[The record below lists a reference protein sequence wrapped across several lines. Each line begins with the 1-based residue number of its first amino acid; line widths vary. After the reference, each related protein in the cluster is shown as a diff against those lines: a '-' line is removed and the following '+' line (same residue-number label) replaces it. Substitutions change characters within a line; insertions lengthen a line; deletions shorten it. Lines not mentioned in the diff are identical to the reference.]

1 MKGKYIYNSFSDV
14 PTVKDEFK
22 IDEYILGLS
31 NFISG
36 CETPLTLAIQ
46 GDWGTGKTSIM
57 YQVEEKL
64 KEKASSNSKGKIKTI
79 FFNTW
84 QYSQFDM
91 DKNLAVTLI
100 TDLIDELE
108 VTDVNK
114 IENLKKSLAVIT
126 KSMEYLKLDF
136 GLLNIEKINNQ
147 LLKFIS
153 NEEKSNNLKNLKQN
167 LQSMIDESIKENNYE
182 KIVIFI
188 DDLDRLFPQKAIEFL
203 EILKLFL
210 DCKNCVF
217 VLAIDYNVVL
227 RGTKSKY
234 GDDLDNEKGKAF
246 FEKIIQVPFT
256 VPVANYHMENF
267 VNVSL
272 EKINFHFDNDVTK
285 NITQLIRDSIG
296 NNPRSVNRLFNSV
309 SLLMHIINPNNELEN
324 DDKLLIIATVCFQ
337 LRFNEAYDYLLT
349 SYNNSPEDSEET
361 KYFLIDLLENSF
373 EIPDDADYNSL
384 VFRYGIFSFK
394 NQKELE
400 SFRKFFNTL
409 KLLLKYNVDKLEVEE
424 FENLMKK
431 MSSSNTISTGNLDID
446 INKTSTQNHS
456 PNEDVQFVIRKLFNT
471 LVNTNHFDL
480 AKPEYFGKENKEER
494 EMSISLDFIKIANEY
509 NVVRLT
515 QGKGQGLNIYSQ
527 NNKSNSIYISGD
539 TYGNINNDGI
549 QIYVDKKLVGKINRS
564 TYKHFKAKMLRENPQ
579 KYDEFEKTFIND
591 FFKLLENVKNYI

>member
-1 MKGKYIYNSFSDV
+1 MYNTFSDI
-14 PTVKDEFK
+14 PTVKDEFM

-31 NFISG
+31 NFITG

-64 KEKASSNSKGKIKTI
+64 KEKSSSNSKRKIKTI

-114 IENLKKSLAVIT
+114 RENFKKSLAVIT

-136 GLLNIEKINNQ
+136 GILNIEKINDQ
-147 LLKFIS
+147 LLKLIS
-153 NEEKSNNLKNLKQN
+153 NEEKANNLKNLKQN
-167 LQSMIDESIKENNYE
+167 LQSIIDDSIKENNYE

-188 DDLDRLFPQKAIEFL
+188 DDLDRLVPKKAIEFL

-210 DCKNCVF
+210 DCRNCVF

-227 RGTKSKY
+227 RGIKSKY

-272 EKINFHFDNDVTK
+272 EKLNFYFNDDVTK
-285 NITQLIRDSIG
+285 NVTQLIRDSIG

-337 LRFNEAYDYLLT
+337 LRFDEAYDYLLT

-384 VFRYGIFSFK
+384 VSRYGIFSFK

-424 FENLMKK
+424 FENLMKR
-431 MSSSNTISTGNLDID
+431 MISSNTISTGNFDID

-480 AKPEYFGKENKEER
+480 SKPEYFGKEKKEER
-494 EMSISLDFIKIANEY
+494 EMPISLDFIKIANEY
-509 NVVRLT
+509 NIVRLT

-549 QIYVDKKLVGKINRS
+549 QIYVNKKLIGKINRN
-564 TYKHFKAKMLRENPQ
+564 TYKHFKAKMLRQNLQ
-579 KYDEFEKTFIND
+579 KYDEFEKIF
-591 FFKLLENVKNYI
+591 

>member
-1 MKGKYIYNSFSDV
+1 MYNTFSDI
-14 PTVKDEFK
+14 PTVKDEFM

-31 NFISG
+31 NFITG

-64 KEKASSNSKGKIKTI
+64 KEKSSSNSKRKIKTI

-114 IENLKKSLAVIT
+114 RENFKKSLAVIT

-136 GLLNIEKINNQ
+136 GLLNIEKINDQ
-147 LLKFIS
+147 LLKLIS
-153 NEEKSNNLKNLKQN
+153 NEEKANNLKNLKQN
-167 LQSMIDESIKENNYE
+167 LQSIIDDSIKENNYE

-188 DDLDRLFPQKAIEFL
+188 DDLDRLVPKKAIEFL

-210 DCKNCVF
+210 DCRNCVF

-227 RGTKSKY
+227 RGIKSKY

-272 EKINFHFDNDVTK
+272 EKLNFYFNDDVTK
-285 NITQLIRDSIG
+285 NVTQLIRDSIG

-337 LRFNEAYDYLLT
+337 LRFDEAYDYLLT

-384 VFRYGIFSFK
+384 VSRYGIFSFK

-409 KLLLKYNVDKLEVEE
+409 KLLLKYNVDKLGVEE
-424 FENLMKK
+424 FENLMKR
-431 MSSSNTISTGNLDID
+431 MISSNTISTGNFDID

-480 AKPEYFGKENKEER
+480 SKPEYFGKEKKEER
-494 EMSISLDFIKIANEY
+494 EMPISLDFIKIANEY
-509 NVVRLT
+509 NIVRLT

-549 QIYVDKKLVGKINRS
+549 QIYVNKKLIGKINRN
-564 TYKHFKAKMLRENPQ
+564 TYKHFKAKMLRQNLQ
-579 KYDEFEKTFIND
+579 KYDEFEKIFLSD
-591 FFKLLENVKNYI
+591 FSRLLEDAKKYF

>member
-1 MKGKYIYNSFSDV
+1 MYNTFSDI
-14 PTVKDEFK
+14 PTVKDEFM

-31 NFISG
+31 NFITG

-64 KEKASSNSKGKIKTI
+64 KEKSSSNSKRKIKTI

-114 IENLKKSLAVIT
+114 RENFKKSLAVIT

-136 GLLNIEKINNQ
+136 GILNIEKINDQ
-147 LLKFIS
+147 LLKLIS
-153 NEEKSNNLKNLKQN
+153 NEEKANNLKNLKQN
-167 LQSMIDESIKENNYE
+167 LQSIIDDSIKENNYE

-188 DDLDRLFPQKAIEFL
+188 DDLDRLVPKKAIEFL

-210 DCKNCVF
+210 DCRNCVF

-227 RGTKSKY
+227 RGIKSKY

-272 EKINFHFDNDVTK
+272 EKLNFYFNDDVTK
-285 NITQLIRDSIG
+285 NVTQLIRDSIG

-337 LRFNEAYDYLLT
+337 LRFDEAYDYLLT

-373 EIPDDADYNSL
+373 EIPDDADYNFL
-384 VFRYGIFSFK
+384 VSRYGIFSFK

-424 FENLMKK
+424 FENLMKR
-431 MSSSNTISTGNLDID
+431 MISSNTISTGNFDID

-480 AKPEYFGKENKEER
+480 SKPEYFGKEKKEER
-494 EMSISLDFIKIANEY
+494 EMPISLDFIKIANEY
-509 NVVRLT
+509 NIVRLT

-549 QIYVDKKLVGKINRS
+549 QIYVNKKLIGKINRN
-564 TYKHFKAKMLRENPQ
+564 TYKHFKAKMLRQNLQ
-579 KYDEFEKTFIND
+579 KYDEFEKIFLSD
-591 FFKLLENVKNYI
+591 FSRLLEDAKKYF

>member
-1 MKGKYIYNSFSDV
+1 MIWTMKK
-14 PTVKDEFK
+14 
-22 IDEYILGLS
+22 
-31 NFISG
+31 
-36 CETPLTLAIQ
+36 
-46 GDWGTGKTSIM
+46 
-57 YQVEEKL
+57 EKL
-64 KEKASSNSKGKIKTI
+64 
-79 FFNTW
+79 
-84 QYSQFDM
+84 
-91 DKNLAVTLI
+91 
-100 TDLIDELE
+100 
-108 VTDVNK
+108 
-114 IENLKKSLAVIT
+114 
-126 KSMEYLKLDF
+126 
-136 GLLNIEKINNQ
+136 
-147 LLKFIS
+147 
-153 NEEKSNNLKNLKQN
+153 
-167 LQSMIDESIKENNYE
+167 
-182 KIVIFI
+182 
-188 DDLDRLFPQKAIEFL
+188 
-203 EILKLFL
+203 
-210 DCKNCVF
+210 
-217 VLAIDYNVVL
+217 
-227 RGTKSKY
+227 
-234 GDDLDNEKGKAF
+234 F

-272 EKINFHFDNDVTK
+272 KKINFSFDNDVTK
-285 NITQLIRDSIG
+285 NIPQLIRDSIG
-296 NNPRSVNRLFNSV
+296 NNPRSINRLFNSV
-309 SLLMHIINPNNELEN
+309 SFLMHIINPNNELDN
-324 DDKLLIIATVCFQ
+324 DDKLLIISTVCFQ

-409 KLLLKYNVDKLEVEE
+409 KLLLRYNVDKLEVEE

-431 MSSSNTISTGNLDID
+431 MSSSSTISTGNLDID
-446 INKTSTQNHS
+446 KTSTQNHS

-480 AKPEYFGKENKEER
+480 SKPEYFGKENKEER

-515 QGKGQGLNIYSQ
+515 QGKGQGLNIYSR

-549 QIYVDKKLVGKINRS
+549 QIYVDKKLVGKINRN
-564 TYKHFKAKMLRENPQ
+564 TYKHFNAKMLRENPQ

>member
-1 MKGKYIYNSFSDV
+1 MYNTFSDI
-14 PTVKDEFK
+14 PTVKDEFM

-31 NFISG
+31 NFITG

-64 KEKASSNSKGKIKTI
+64 KEKSSSNSKRKIKTI

-114 IENLKKSLAVIT
+114 RENFKKSLAVIT

-136 GLLNIEKINNQ
+136 GILNIEKINDQ
-147 LLKFIS
+147 LLKLIS
-153 NEEKSNNLKNLKQN
+153 NEEKANNLKNLKQN
-167 LQSMIDESIKENNYE
+167 LQSIIDDSIKENNYE

-188 DDLDRLFPQKAIEFL
+188 DDLDRLVPKKAIEFL

-210 DCKNCVF
+210 DCRNCVF

-227 RGTKSKY
+227 RGIKSKY

-272 EKINFHFDNDVTK
+272 EKLNFYFNDDVTK
-285 NITQLIRDSIG
+285 NVTQLIRDSIG

-337 LRFNEAYDYLLT
+337 LRFDETYDYLLT

-384 VFRYGIFSFK
+384 VSRYGIFSFK

-424 FENLMKK
+424 FENLMKR
-431 MSSSNTISTGNLDID
+431 MISSNTISTGNFDID

-480 AKPEYFGKENKEER
+480 SKPEYFGKEKKEER
-494 EMSISLDFIKIANEY
+494 EMPISLDFIKIANEY
-509 NVVRLT
+509 NIVRLT

-549 QIYVDKKLVGKINRS
+549 QIYVNKKLIGKINRN
-564 TYKHFKAKMLRENPQ
+564 TYKHFKAKMLRQNLQ
-579 KYDEFEKTFIND
+579 KYDEFEKIFLSD
-591 FFKLLENVKNYI
+591 FSRLLEDAKKYF

>member
-1 MKGKYIYNSFSDV
+1 MYNSFSDV

-64 KEKASSNSKGKIKTI
+64 KEKSFNNSKGKIKTI

-91 DKNLAVTLI
+91 DKNLAVMLI

-153 NEEKSNNLKNLKQN
+153 DEEKSNNLKNLKQN
-167 LQSMIDESIKENNYE
+167 LQNMIDESVKENNYE
-182 KIVIFI
+182 RIVIFI

-210 DCKNCVF
+210 DCRNCVF

-272 EKINFHFDNDVTK
+272 QKINFYFDNDVTK

-296 NNPRSVNRLFNSV
+296 NNPRSINRLFNSV
-309 SLLMHIINPNNELEN
+309 SLLMHIINPNNELDN
-324 DDKLLIIATVCFQ
+324 DDKLLIISTVCFQ
-337 LRFNEAYDYLLT
+337 LRFYEAYDYLLT

-384 VFRYGIFSFK
+384 VFRYGIFNFK

-409 KLLLKYNVDKLEVEE
+409 KLLLKYNIDKLEVKE

-431 MSSSNTISTGNLDID
+431 MSFSNTISTGNLDID

-480 AKPEYFGKENKEER
+480 SKPEYFGKENKEER
-494 EMSISLDFIKIANEY
+494 EMPISLDFIKIANEY
-509 NVVRLT
+509 NIVRLT

-549 QIYVDKKLVGKINRS
+549 QIYVDKKLVGKINKN

-579 KYDEFEKTFIND
+579 EYDEFEKTFIND

>member
-1 MKGKYIYNSFSDV
+1 MYNTFSDI
-14 PTVKDEFK
+14 PTVKDEFM

-31 NFISG
+31 NFITG

-64 KEKASSNSKGKIKTI
+64 KEKSSSNSKRKIKTI

-114 IENLKKSLAVIT
+114 RENFKKSLAVIT

-136 GLLNIEKINNQ
+136 GILNIEKINDQ
-147 LLKFIS
+147 LLKLIS
-153 NEEKSNNLKNLKQN
+153 NEEKANNLKNLKQN
-167 LQSMIDESIKENNYE
+167 LQSIIDDSIKENNYE

-188 DDLDRLFPQKAIEFL
+188 DDLDRLVPKKAIKFL

-210 DCKNCVF
+210 DCRNCVF

-227 RGTKSKY
+227 RGIKSKY

-272 EKINFHFDNDVTK
+272 EKLNFYFNDDVTK
-285 NITQLIRDSIG
+285 NVTQLIRDSIG

-337 LRFNEAYDYLLT
+337 LRFDEAYDYLLT

-384 VFRYGIFSFK
+384 VSRYGIFSFK

-424 FENLMKK
+424 FENLMKR
-431 MSSSNTISTGNLDID
+431 MISSNTISTGNFDID

-480 AKPEYFGKENKEER
+480 SKPEYFGKEKKEER
-494 EMSISLDFIKIANEY
+494 EMPISLDFIKIANEY
-509 NVVRLT
+509 NIVRLT

-549 QIYVDKKLVGKINRS
+549 QIYVNKKLIGKINRN
-564 TYKHFKAKMLRENPQ
+564 TYKHFKAKMLRQNLQ
-579 KYDEFEKTFIND
+579 KYDEFEKIFLSD
-591 FFKLLENVKNYI
+591 FSRLLEDAKKYF

>member
-1 MKGKYIYNSFSDV
+1 MYNTFSDI
-14 PTVKDEFK
+14 PTVKDEFM

-31 NFISG
+31 NFITG

-64 KEKASSNSKGKIKTI
+64 KEKSSSNSKRKIKTI

-114 IENLKKSLAVIT
+114 RENFKKSLAVIT

-136 GLLNIEKINNQ
+136 GLLNIEKINDQ
-147 LLKFIS
+147 LLKLIS
-153 NEEKSNNLKNLKQN
+153 NEEKANNLKNLKQN
-167 LQSMIDESIKENNYE
+167 LQSIIDDFVKENNYE

-188 DDLDRLFPQKAIEFL
+188 DDLDRLVPKKAIEFL

-210 DCKNCVF
+210 DCRNCVF

-227 RGTKSKY
+227 RGIKSKY

-267 VNVSL
+267 VKVSL
-272 EKINFHFDNDVTK
+272 KKINFYFNDDVTQ
-285 NITQLIRDSIG
+285 NVTQLIRDSIG

-337 LRFNEAYDYLLT
+337 LRFDEAYDYLLT

-384 VFRYGIFSFK
+384 VSRYGIFSFK

-424 FENLMKK
+424 FENLMKR
-431 MSSSNTISTGNLDID
+431 MISSNTISTGNFDID

-480 AKPEYFGKENKEER
+480 SKPEYFGKEKKEER
-494 EMSISLDFIKIANEY
+494 EMPISLDFIKIANEY
-509 NVVRLT
+509 NIVRLT

-549 QIYVDKKLVGKINRS
+549 QIYVNKKLIGKINRN
-564 TYKHFKAKMLRENPQ
+564 TYKHFKAKMLRQNLQ
-579 KYDEFEKTFIND
+579 KYDEFEKIFLSD
-591 FFKLLENVKNYI
+591 FSRLLEDAKKYF

>member
-1 MKGKYIYNSFSDV
+1 MYNSFSDV

-108 VTDVNK
+108 VTDVDK
-114 IENLKKSLAVIT
+114 RENFKKSLAVIT

-147 LLKFIS
+147 LLKLIS
-153 NEEKSNNLKNLKQN
+153 NEEKANNLKNLKQN
-167 LQSMIDESIKENNYE
+167 LQSIIDDFVKENNYE

-188 DDLDRLFPQKAIEFL
+188 DDLDRLVPKKAIEFL

-210 DCKNCVF
+210 DCRNCVF

-480 AKPEYFGKENKEER
+480 SKPEYFGKENKEER

>member
-1 MKGKYIYNSFSDV
+1 MYNTFSDI
-14 PTVKDEFK
+14 PTVKDEFM

-31 NFISG
+31 NFITG

-64 KEKASSNSKGKIKTI
+64 KEKSSSNSKRKIKTI

-114 IENLKKSLAVIT
+114 RENFKKSLAVIT

-136 GLLNIEKINNQ
+136 GILNIEKINDQ
-147 LLKFIS
+147 LLKLIS
-153 NEEKSNNLKNLKQN
+153 NEEKANNLKNLKQN
-167 LQSMIDESIKENNYE
+167 LQSIIDDSIKENNYE

-188 DDLDRLFPQKAIEFL
+188 DDLDRLVPKKAIEFL

-210 DCKNCVF
+210 DCRNCVF

-227 RGTKSKY
+227 RGIKSKY

-272 EKINFHFDNDVTK
+272 EKLNFYFNDDVTK
-285 NITQLIRDSIG
+285 NVTQLIRDSIG

-337 LRFNEAYDYLLT
+337 LRFDEAYDYLLT

-384 VFRYGIFSFK
+384 VSRYGIFSFK

-424 FENLMKK
+424 FENLMKR
-431 MSSSNTISTGNLDID
+431 MISSNTISTGNFDID

-480 AKPEYFGKENKEER
+480 SKPEYFGKEKKEER
-494 EMSISLDFIKIANEY
+494 EIPISLDFIKIANEY
-509 NVVRLT
+509 NIVRLT

-549 QIYVDKKLVGKINRS
+549 QIYVNKKLIGKINRN
-564 TYKHFKAKMLRENPQ
+564 TYKHFKAKMLRQNLQ
-579 KYDEFEKTFIND
+579 KYDEFEKIFLSD
-591 FFKLLENVKNYI
+591 FSRLLEDAKKYF

>member
-1 MKGKYIYNSFSDV
+1 MYNSFSDV

-114 IENLKKSLAVIT
+114 RENFKKSLAVIT
-126 KSMEYLKLDF
+126 KSIEYFKLDF

-147 LLKFIS
+147 LLKLIS
-153 NEEKSNNLKNLKQN
+153 NEEKANNLKNLKQN
-167 LQSMIDESIKENNYE
+167 LQDIIDDFVKENNYE

-188 DDLDRLFPQKAIEFL
+188 DDLDRLVPKKAIEFL

-210 DCKNCVF
+210 DCRNCVF

-480 AKPEYFGKENKEER
+480 SKPEYFGKENKEER

>member
-1 MKGKYIYNSFSDV
+1 MYNTFSDI
-14 PTVKDEFK
+14 PTVKDEFM

-31 NFISG
+31 NFITG

-64 KEKASSNSKGKIKTI
+64 KEKSSSNSKRKIKTI

-114 IENLKKSLAVIT
+114 RENFKKSLAVIT

-136 GLLNIEKINNQ
+136 GLLNIEKINDQ
-147 LLKFIS
+147 LLKLIS
-153 NEEKSNNLKNLKQN
+153 NEEKANNLKNLKQN
-167 LQSMIDESIKENNYE
+167 LQSIIDDSIKENNYE

-188 DDLDRLFPQKAIEFL
+188 DDLDRLVPKKAIEFL

-210 DCKNCVF
+210 DCRNCVF

-227 RGTKSKY
+227 RGIKSKY

-272 EKINFHFDNDVTK
+272 EKLNFYFNDDVTK
-285 NITQLIRDSIG
+285 NVTQLIRDSIG

-337 LRFNEAYDYLLT
+337 LRFDEAYDYLLT

-384 VFRYGIFSFK
+384 VSRYGIFSFK

-424 FENLMKK
+424 FENLMKR
-431 MSSSNTISTGNLDID
+431 MISSNTISTGNFDID

-480 AKPEYFGKENKEER
+480 SKPEYFGKERKEER
-494 EMSISLDFIKIANEY
+494 EMPISLDFIKIANEY
-509 NVVRLT
+509 NIVRLT

-549 QIYVDKKLVGKINRS
+549 QIYVNKKLVGKINRN
-564 TYKHFKAKMLRENPQ
+564 TYKHFKAKMLRQNLQ
-579 KYDEFEKTFIND
+579 KYDEFEKTFLSD
-591 FFKLLENVKNYI
+591 FSRLLEDAKKYF

>member
-1 MKGKYIYNSFSDV
+1 MYNSFSDV

-31 NFISG
+31 NFITG

-210 DCKNCVF
+210 DCRNCVF

-480 AKPEYFGKENKEER
+480 SKPEYFGKENKEER

>member
-1 MKGKYIYNSFSDV
+1 MYNSFSDV

-64 KEKASSNSKGKIKTI
+64 KEKSFNNSKGKIKTI

-91 DKNLAVTLI
+91 DKNLAVMLI

-153 NEEKSNNLKNLKQN
+153 DEEKSNNLKNLKQN
-167 LQSMIDESIKENNYE
+167 LQNMIDESVKVIYE

-210 DCKNCVF
+210 DCRNCVF

-272 EKINFHFDNDVTK
+272 QKINFYFDNDVTK

-296 NNPRSVNRLFNSV
+296 NNPRSINRLFNSV
-309 SLLMHIINPNNELEN
+309 SLLMHIINPNNELDN
-324 DDKLLIIATVCFQ
+324 DDKLLIISTVCFQ
-337 LRFNEAYDYLLT
+337 LRFYEAYDYLLT

-384 VFRYGIFSFK
+384 VFRYGIFNFK

-409 KLLLKYNVDKLEVEE
+409 KLLLKYNIDKLEVKE

-431 MSSSNTISTGNLDID
+431 MSFSNTISTGNLDID

-480 AKPEYFGKENKEER
+480 SKPEYFGKENKEER
-494 EMSISLDFIKIANEY
+494 EMPISLDFIKIANEY
-509 NVVRLT
+509 NIVRLT

-539 TYGNINNDGI
+539 TYGNINNNGI
-549 QIYVDKKLVGKINRS
+549 QIYVDKKLVGKINKN

-579 KYDEFEKTFIND
+579 EYDEFEKTFIND

>member
-1 MKGKYIYNSFSDV
+1 MYNSFSDV

-22 IDEYILGLS
+22 IDEYIIGLS

-64 KEKASSNSKGKIKTI
+64 KENSFNNSKGKIKTI

-167 LQSMIDESIKENNYE
+167 LQNMIDESVKENNYE

-210 DCKNCVF
+210 DCRNCVF

-256 VPVANYHMENF
+256 VPVANYHMGNF

-272 EKINFHFDNDVTK
+272 KKINFSFDNDVTK

-296 NNPRSVNRLFNSV
+296 NNPRSINRLFNSV
-309 SLLMHIINPNNELEN
+309 SLLMHIINPNNELDN
-324 DDKLLIIATVCFQ
+324 DDKLLIISTVCFQ

-409 KLLLKYNVDKLEVEE
+409 KLLLRYNVDKLEVEE

-431 MSSSNTISTGNLDID
+431 MSSSSTISTGNLDID
-446 INKTSTQNHS
+446 KTSTQNHS

-480 AKPEYFGKENKEER
+480 SKPEYFGKENKEER

-515 QGKGQGLNIYSQ
+515 QGKGQGLNIYSR

-549 QIYVDKKLVGKINRS
+549 QIYVDKKLVGKINRN
-564 TYKHFKAKMLRENPQ
+564 TYKHFNAKILRENPQ

>member
-1 MKGKYIYNSFSDV
+1 MYNSFSDV

-188 DDLDRLFPQKAIEFL
+188 DDSDRLFPQKAIEFL

-210 DCKNCVF
+210 DCRNCVF

-480 AKPEYFGKENKEER
+480 SKPEYFGKENKEER

>member
-1 MKGKYIYNSFSDV
+1 MYNTFSDI
-14 PTVKDEFK
+14 PTVKDEFM

-31 NFISG
+31 NFITG

-64 KEKASSNSKGKIKTI
+64 KEKSSSNSKRKIKTI

-114 IENLKKSLAVIT
+114 RENFKKSLAVIT

-136 GLLNIEKINNQ
+136 GILNIEKINDQ
-147 LLKFIS
+147 LLKLIS
-153 NEEKSNNLKNLKQN
+153 NEEKANNLKNLKQN
-167 LQSMIDESIKENNYE
+167 LQSIIDDSVKENNYE

-188 DDLDRLFPQKAIEFL
+188 DDLDRLVPKKAIEFL

-210 DCKNCVF
+210 DCRNCVF

-227 RGTKSKY
+227 RGIKSKY

-272 EKINFHFDNDVTK
+272 EKLNFYFNDDVTK
-285 NITQLIRDSIG
+285 NVTQLIRDSIG

-337 LRFNEAYDYLLT
+337 LRFDEAYDYLLT

-384 VFRYGIFSFK
+384 VSRYGIFSFK

-424 FENLMKK
+424 FENLMKR
-431 MSSSNTISTGNLDID
+431 MISSNTISTGNFDID

-480 AKPEYFGKENKEER
+480 SKPEYFGKEKKEER
-494 EMSISLDFIKIANEY
+494 EMPISLDFIKIANEY
-509 NVVRLT
+509 NIVRLT

-549 QIYVDKKLVGKINRS
+549 QIYVNKKLIGKINRN
-564 TYKHFKAKMLRENPQ
+564 TYKHFKAKMLRQNLQ
-579 KYDEFEKTFIND
+579 KYDEFEKIFLSD
-591 FFKLLENVKNYI
+591 FSRLLEDAKKYF

>member
-1 MKGKYIYNSFSDV
+1 MYNTFSDI
-14 PTVKDEFK
+14 PTVKDEFM

-31 NFISG
+31 NFITG

-64 KEKASSNSKGKIKTI
+64 KEKSSSNSKRKIKTI

-114 IENLKKSLAVIT
+114 RENFKKSLAVIT

-136 GLLNIEKINNQ
+136 GLLNIEKINDQ
-147 LLKFIS
+147 LLKLIS
-153 NEEKSNNLKNLKQN
+153 NEEKANNLKNLKQN
-167 LQSMIDESIKENNYE
+167 LQSIIDDSIKENNYE

-188 DDLDRLFPQKAIEFL
+188 DDLDRLVPKKAIEFL

-210 DCKNCVF
+210 DCRNCVF

-227 RGTKSKY
+227 RGIKSKY

-272 EKINFHFDNDVTK
+272 EKLNFYFNDDVTK
-285 NITQLIRDSIG
+285 NVTQLIRDSIG

-337 LRFNEAYDYLLT
+337 LRFDEAYDYLLT

-384 VFRYGIFSFK
+384 VSRYGIFSFK

-424 FENLMKK
+424 FENLMKR
-431 MSSSNTISTGNLDID
+431 MISSNTISTGNFDID

-480 AKPEYFGKENKEER
+480 SKPEYFGKEKKEER
-494 EMSISLDFIKIANEY
+494 EMPISLDFIKIANEY
-509 NVVRLT
+509 NIVRLT

-549 QIYVDKKLVGKINRS
+549 QIYVNKKLIGKINRN
-564 TYKHFKAKMLRENPQ
+564 TYKHFKAKMLRQNLQ
-579 KYDEFEKTFIND
+579 KYDEFEKIFLSD
-591 FFKLLENVKNYI
+591 FLRLLEDAKKYF

>member
-1 MKGKYIYNSFSDV
+1 MYNTFSDI
-14 PTVKDEFK
+14 PTVKDEFM

-31 NFISG
+31 NFITG

-64 KEKASSNSKGKIKTI
+64 KEKSSSNSKRKIKTI

-114 IENLKKSLAVIT
+114 RENFKKSLAVIT

-136 GLLNIEKINNQ
+136 GLLNIEKINDQ
-147 LLKFIS
+147 LLKLIS
-153 NEEKSNNLKNLKQN
+153 NEEKANNLKNLKQN
-167 LQSMIDESIKENNYE
+167 LQSIIDDSIKENNYE

-188 DDLDRLFPQKAIEFL
+188 DDLDRLVPKKAIEFL

-210 DCKNCVF
+210 DCRNCVF

-267 VNVSL
+267 VNISL
-272 EKINFHFDNDVTK
+272 EKLNFYFNDDVTK
-285 NITQLIRDSIG
+285 NVTQLIRDSIG

-337 LRFNEAYDYLLT
+337 LRFDEAYDYLLT

-384 VFRYGIFSFK
+384 VSRYGIFSFK

-424 FENLMKK
+424 FENLMKR
-431 MSSSNTISTGNLDID
+431 MISSNTISTGNFDID
-446 INKTSTQNHS
+446 INKISTQNHS

-480 AKPEYFGKENKEER
+480 SKPEYFGKEKKEER
-494 EMSISLDFIKIANEY
+494 EMPISLDFIKIANEY
-509 NVVRLT
+509 NIVRLT

-549 QIYVDKKLVGKINRS
+549 QIYVNKKLVGKINRN
-564 TYKHFKAKMLRENPQ
+564 TYKHFKAKTLRQNLQ
-579 KYDEFEKTFIND
+579 KYDEFEKTFLSD
-591 FFKLLENVKNYI
+591 FSSLLEDAKKYF

>member
-1 MKGKYIYNSFSDV
+1 MYNTFSDI
-14 PTVKDEFK
+14 PTVKDEFM

-31 NFISG
+31 NFITG

-64 KEKASSNSKGKIKTI
+64 KEKSSSNSKRKIKTI

-114 IENLKKSLAVIT
+114 RENFKKSLAVIT

-136 GLLNIEKINNQ
+136 GILNIEKINNQ
-147 LLKFIS
+147 LLKLIS
-153 NEEKSNNLKNLKQN
+153 NEEKANNLKNLKQN
-167 LQSMIDESIKENNYE
+167 LQSIIDDSIKENNYE
-182 KIVIFI
+182 KILIFI
-188 DDLDRLFPQKAIEFL
+188 DDLDRLVPKKAIEFL

-210 DCKNCVF
+210 DCRNCVF

-227 RGTKSKY
+227 RGIKSKY

-272 EKINFHFDNDVTK
+272 EKLNFYFNDDVTK
-285 NITQLIRDSIG
+285 NVTQLIRDSIG

-337 LRFNEAYDYLLT
+337 LRFDEAYDYLLT

-384 VFRYGIFSFK
+384 VSRYGIFSFK

-424 FENLMKK
+424 FENLMKR
-431 MSSSNTISTGNLDID
+431 MISSNTISTGNFDID

-480 AKPEYFGKENKEER
+480 SKPEYFGKEKKEER
-494 EMSISLDFIKIANEY
+494 EMPISLDFIKIANEY
-509 NVVRLT
+509 NIVRLT

-549 QIYVDKKLVGKINRS
+549 QIYVNKKLIGKINRN
-564 TYKHFKAKMLRENPQ
+564 TYKHFKAKMLRQNLQ
-579 KYDEFEKTFIND
+579 KYDEFEKIFLSD
-591 FFKLLENVKNYI
+591 FSRLLEDAKKYF

>member
-1 MKGKYIYNSFSDV
+1 MYNSFSDV

-64 KEKASSNSKGKIKTI
+64 KEKSFNNSKGKIKTI

-91 DKNLAVTLI
+91 DKNLAVMLI

-108 VTDVNK
+108 VTDVKK

-167 LQSMIDESIKENNYE
+167 LQNMIDESVKENNYE

-210 DCKNCVF
+210 DCRNCVF

-272 EKINFHFDNDVTK
+272 QKINFYFDNDVTK

-296 NNPRSVNRLFNSV
+296 NNPRSINRLFNSV
-309 SLLMHIINPNNELEN
+309 SLLMHIINPNNELDN
-324 DDKLLIIATVCFQ
+324 DDKLLIISTVCFQ
-337 LRFNEAYDYLLT
+337 LRFYEAYDYLLT

-400 SFRKFFNTL
+400 AFRKFFNTL
-409 KLLLKYNVDKLEVEE
+409 KLLLKYNIDKLEVKE

-431 MSSSNTISTGNLDID
+431 MSFSNTISTGNLDID

-480 AKPEYFGKENKEER
+480 SKPEYFGKENKEER
-494 EMSISLDFIKIANEY
+494 EMPISLDFIKIANEY
-509 NVVRLT
+509 NIVRLT

-549 QIYVDKKLVGKINRS
+549 QIYVDKKLVGKINKN

-579 KYDEFEKTFIND
+579 EYDEFEKTFIND
-591 FFKLLENVKNYI
+591 LLKLLENVKNYI

>member
-1 MKGKYIYNSFSDV
+1 MYNTFSDI
-14 PTVKDEFK
+14 PTVKDEFM

-31 NFISG
+31 NFITG

-64 KEKASSNSKGKIKTI
+64 KEKSSSNSKRKIKTI

-114 IENLKKSLAVIT
+114 RENFKKSLAVIT

-136 GLLNIEKINNQ
+136 GLLNIEKINDQ
-147 LLKFIS
+147 LLKLIS
-153 NEEKSNNLKNLKQN
+153 NEEKANNLKNLKQN
-167 LQSMIDESIKENNYE
+167 LQSIIDDSIKENNYE

-188 DDLDRLFPQKAIEFL
+188 DDLDRLVPKKAIEFL

-210 DCKNCVF
+210 DCRNCVF

-227 RGTKSKY
+227 RGIKSKY

-272 EKINFHFDNDVTK
+272 EKLNFYFNDDVTK
-285 NITQLIRDSIG
+285 NVTQLIRDSIG

-337 LRFNEAYDYLLT
+337 LRFDEAYDYLLT

-384 VFRYGIFSFK
+384 VSRYGIFSFK

-424 FENLMKK
+424 FENLMKR
-431 MSSSNTISTGNLDID
+431 MISSNTISTGNFDID

-480 AKPEYFGKENKEER
+480 SKPEYFGKEKKEER
-494 EMSISLDFIKIANEY
+494 EMPISLDFIKIANEY
-509 NVVRLT
+509 NIVRLT

-549 QIYVDKKLVGKINRS
+549 QIYVNKKLIGKINRN
-564 TYKHFKAKMLRENPQ
+564 TYKHFKAKMLRQNLQ
-579 KYDEFEKTFIND
+579 KYDEFEKIFLSD
-591 FFKLLENVKNYI
+591 FSRLLEDAKKYF

>member
-1 MKGKYIYNSFSDV
+1 MYNSFSDI
-14 PTVKDEFK
+14 PTVKDEFM
-22 IDEYILGLS
+22 IDKYILGLS
-31 NFISG
+31 NFITG

-64 KEKASSNSKGKIKTI
+64 KEKSSSNSKRKIKTI

-91 DKNLAVTLI
+91 DKDLAVTLI

-108 VTDVNK
+108 VTDVDK
-114 IENLKKSLAVIT
+114 RENFKKSLAVIT

-147 LLKFIS
+147 LLKLIS
-153 NEEKSNNLKNLKQN
+153 NEEKANNLKNLKQN
-167 LQSMIDESIKENNYE
+167 LQSIIDDFVKENNYE

-188 DDLDRLFPQKAIEFL
+188 DDLDRLVPKKAIEFL

-210 DCKNCVF
+210 DCRNCVF

-267 VNVSL
+267 VKVSL
-272 EKINFHFDNDVTK
+272 KKINFYFNDDVTQ
-285 NITQLIRDSIG
+285 NVTQLIRDSIG

-309 SLLMHIINPNNELEN
+309 SLLMHIINSNNELEN

-337 LRFNEAYDYLLT
+337 LRFDEAYDYLLT

-373 EIPDDADYNSL
+373 EISDDADYNSL
-384 VFRYGIFSFK
+384 VSRYGIFSFK

-409 KLLLKYNVDKLEVEE
+409 KLLLRYNVDKLEVEE

-431 MSSSNTISTGNLDID
+431 MSSSSTISTGNLDID
-446 INKTSTQNHS
+446 KTSTQNHS

-480 AKPEYFGKENKEER
+480 SKPEYFGKENKEER

-515 QGKGQGLNIYSQ
+515 QGKGQGLNIYSR

-549 QIYVDKKLVGKINRS
+549 QIYVDKKLVGKINRN
-564 TYKHFKAKMLRENPQ
+564 TYKHFNAKMLRENPQ

>member
-1 MKGKYIYNSFSDV
+1 MYNSFSDI
-14 PTVKDEFK
+14 PTVKDEFM
-22 IDEYILGLS
+22 IDKYILGLS
-31 NFISG
+31 NFITG

-64 KEKASSNSKGKIKTI
+64 KEKPSSNSKRKIKTI

-91 DKNLAVTLI
+91 DKDLAVTLI

-108 VTDVNK
+108 VTDVDK
-114 IENLKKSLAVIT
+114 RENFKKSLAVIT

-147 LLKFIS
+147 LLKLIS
-153 NEEKSNNLKNLKQN
+153 NEEKANNLKNLKQN
-167 LQSMIDESIKENNYE
+167 LQSIIDDFVKENNYE

-188 DDLDRLFPQKAIEFL
+188 DDLDRLVPKKAIEFL

-210 DCKNCVF
+210 DCRNCVF

-267 VNVSL
+267 VKVSL
-272 EKINFHFDNDVTK
+272 KKINFYFNDDVTQ
-285 NITQLIRDSIG
+285 NVTQLIRDSIG

-309 SLLMHIINPNNELEN
+309 SLLMHIINSNNELEN

-337 LRFNEAYDYLLT
+337 LRFDEAYDYLLT

-373 EIPDDADYNSL
+373 EISDDADYNSL
-384 VFRYGIFSFK
+384 VSRYGIFSFK

-424 FENLMKK
+424 FENLMKR
-431 MSSSNTISTGNLDID
+431 MSFSNTISTGNFDID

-480 AKPEYFGKENKEER
+480 SKPEYFGKEKKEER
-494 EMSISLDFIKIANEY
+494 EKPISLDFIKIANEY
-509 NVVRLT
+509 NIVRLT

-549 QIYVDKKLVGKINRS
+549 QIYVNKKLVGKINRN
-564 TYKHFKAKMLRENPQ
+564 TYKHFKAKTLRQNLQ
-579 KYDEFEKTFIND
+579 KYDEFEKTFLSD
-591 FFKLLENVKNYI
+591 FSSLLEDAKKYF

>member
-1 MKGKYIYNSFSDV
+1 MYNTFSDI
-14 PTVKDEFK
+14 PTVKDEFM

-31 NFISG
+31 NFITG

-64 KEKASSNSKGKIKTI
+64 KEKSSSNSKRKIKTI

-114 IENLKKSLAVIT
+114 RENFKKSLAVIT

-136 GLLNIEKINNQ
+136 GILNIEKINDQ
-147 LLKFIS
+147 LLKLIS
-153 NEEKSNNLKNLKQN
+153 NEEKANNLKNLKQN
-167 LQSMIDESIKENNYE
+167 LQSIIDDSIKENNYE

-188 DDLDRLFPQKAIEFL
+188 DDLDRLVPKKAIEFL

-210 DCKNCVF
+210 DCRNCVF

-227 RGTKSKY
+227 RGIKSKY

-272 EKINFHFDNDVTK
+272 EKLNFYFNDDVTK
-285 NITQLIRDSIG
+285 NVTQLIRDSIG

-337 LRFNEAYDYLLT
+337 LRFDEAYDYLLT

-384 VFRYGIFSFK
+384 VSRYGIFSFK

-424 FENLMKK
+424 FENLMKR
-431 MSSSNTISTGNLDID
+431 MISSNTISTGNFDID
-446 INKTSTQNHS
+446 INKISTQNHS

-480 AKPEYFGKENKEER
+480 SKPEYFGKEKKEER
-494 EMSISLDFIKIANEY
+494 EMPISLDFIKIANEY
-509 NVVRLT
+509 NIVRLT

-549 QIYVDKKLVGKINRS
+549 QIYVNKKLIGKINRN
-564 TYKHFKAKMLRENPQ
+564 TYKHFKAQMLRQNLQ
-579 KYDEFEKTFIND
+579 KYDEFEKIFLSD
-591 FFKLLENVKNYI
+591 FSRLLEDAKKYF

>member
-1 MKGKYIYNSFSDV
+1 MYNTFSDI
-14 PTVKDEFK
+14 PTVKDEFM

-31 NFISG
+31 NFITG

-64 KEKASSNSKGKIKTI
+64 KEKSSSNSKRKIKTI

-108 VTDVNK
+108 VTDVHK
-114 IENLKKSLAVIT
+114 RENFKKSLAVIT

-136 GLLNIEKINNQ
+136 GLLNIEKINDQ
-147 LLKFIS
+147 LLKLIS
-153 NEEKSNNLKNLKQN
+153 NEEKANNLKNLKQN
-167 LQSMIDESIKENNYE
+167 LQSIIDDSVKENNYE

-188 DDLDRLFPQKAIEFL
+188 DDLDRLVPKKAIEFL

-210 DCKNCVF
+210 DCRNCVF

-227 RGTKSKY
+227 RGIKSKY

-272 EKINFHFDNDVTK
+272 EKLNFYFNDDVTK
-285 NITQLIRDSIG
+285 NVTQLIRDSIG

-337 LRFNEAYDYLLT
+337 LRFDEAYDYLLT

-384 VFRYGIFSFK
+384 VSRYGIFSFK

-424 FENLMKK
+424 FENLMKR
-431 MSSSNTISTGNLDID
+431 MISSNTISTGNFDID

-480 AKPEYFGKENKEER
+480 SKPEYFGKEKKEER
-494 EMSISLDFIKIANEY
+494 EMPISLDFIKIANEY
-509 NVVRLT
+509 NIVRLT

-549 QIYVDKKLVGKINRS
+549 QIYVNKKLIGKINRN
-564 TYKHFKAKMLRENPQ
+564 TYKHFKAKMLRQNLQ
-579 KYDEFEKTFIND
+579 KYDEFEKIFLSD
-591 FFKLLENVKNYI
+591 FSRLLEDAKKYF

>member
-1 MKGKYIYNSFSDV
+1 MYNSFSDV

-64 KEKASSNSKGKIKTI
+64 KEKSFNNSKGKIKKI

-91 DKNLAVTLI
+91 DKNLAVMLI

-108 VTDVNK
+108 VTDVKK

-167 LQSMIDESIKENNYE
+167 LQNMIDESVKENNYE

-210 DCKNCVF
+210 DCRNCVF

-227 RGTKSKY
+227 RGTKNKY

-272 EKINFHFDNDVTK
+272 QKINFYFDNDVTK

-296 NNPRSVNRLFNSV
+296 NNPRSINRLFNSV
-309 SLLMHIINPNNELEN
+309 SLLMHIINPNNELDN
-324 DDKLLIIATVCFQ
+324 DDKLLIISTVCFQ
-337 LRFNEAYDYLLT
+337 LRFYEAYDYLLT

-400 SFRKFFNTL
+400 AFRKFFNTL
-409 KLLLKYNVDKLEVEE
+409 KLLLKYNIDKLEVKE

-431 MSSSNTISTGNLDID
+431 MSFSNTISTGNLDID

-480 AKPEYFGKENKEER
+480 SKPEYFGKENKEER
-494 EMSISLDFIKIANEY
+494 EMPISLDFIKIANEY
-509 NVVRLT
+509 NIVRLT

-549 QIYVDKKLVGKINRS
+549 QIYVDKKLVGKINKN

-579 KYDEFEKTFIND
+579 EYDEFEKTFIND
-591 FFKLLENVKNYI
+591 LLKLLENVKNYI

>member
-1 MKGKYIYNSFSDV
+1 MYNTFSDI
-14 PTVKDEFK
+14 PTVKDEFM

-31 NFISG
+31 NFITG

-64 KEKASSNSKGKIKTI
+64 KEKSSSNSKRKIKTI

-114 IENLKKSLAVIT
+114 RENFKKSLAVIT

-136 GLLNIEKINNQ
+136 GLLNIEKINDQ
-147 LLKFIS
+147 LLKLIS
-153 NEEKSNNLKNLKQN
+153 NEEKANNLKNLKQN
-167 LQSMIDESIKENNYE
+167 LQSIIDDSIKENNYE

-188 DDLDRLFPQKAIEFL
+188 DDLDRLVPKKAIEFL

-210 DCKNCVF
+210 DCRNCVF

-227 RGTKSKY
+227 RGIKSKY

-272 EKINFHFDNDVTK
+272 EKLNFYFNDDVIK
-285 NITQLIRDSIG
+285 NVTQLIRDSIG

-337 LRFNEAYDYLLT
+337 LRFDEAYDYLLI

-384 VFRYGIFSFK
+384 VSRYGIFSFK

-424 FENLMKK
+424 FENLMKRII
-431 MSSSNTISTGNLDID
+431 SSNTISTGNFDID

-480 AKPEYFGKENKEER
+480 SKPEYFGKEKKEER
-494 EMSISLDFIKIANEY
+494 EMPISLDFIKIANEY
-509 NVVRLT
+509 NIVRLT

-549 QIYVDKKLVGKINRS
+549 QIYVNKKLIGKINRN
-564 TYKHFKAKMLRENPQ
+564 TYKHFKAKMLRQNLQ
-579 KYDEFEKTFIND
+579 KYDEFEKIFLSD
-591 FFKLLENVKNYI
+591 FSRLLEDAKKYF

>member
-1 MKGKYIYNSFSDV
+1 MYNSFSDV

-64 KEKASSNSKGKIKTI
+64 KEKSFNNSKGKIKTI

-91 DKNLAVTLI
+91 DKNLAVMLI

-108 VTDVNK
+108 VTDVKK

-153 NEEKSNNLKNLKQN
+153 DEEKSNNLKNLKQN
-167 LQSMIDESIKENNYE
+167 LQNMIDESVKENNYE

-210 DCKNCVF
+210 DCRNCVF

-227 RGTKSKY
+227 RGTKNKY

-272 EKINFHFDNDVTK
+272 QKINFYFDNDVTK

-296 NNPRSVNRLFNSV
+296 NNPRSINRLFNSV
-309 SLLMHIINPNNELEN
+309 SLLMHIINPNNELDN
-324 DDKLLIIATVCFQ
+324 DDKLLIISTVCFQ
-337 LRFNEAYDYLLT
+337 LRFYEAYDYLLT

-400 SFRKFFNTL
+400 AFRKFFNTL
-409 KLLLKYNVDKLEVEE
+409 KLLLKYNIDKLEVKE

-431 MSSSNTISTGNLDID
+431 MSFSNTISTGNLDID

-480 AKPEYFGKENKEER
+480 SKPEYFGKENKEER
-494 EMSISLDFIKIANEY
+494 EMPISLDFIKIANEY
-509 NVVRLT
+509 NIVRLT

-549 QIYVDKKLVGKINRS
+549 QIYVDKKLVGKINKN

-579 KYDEFEKTFIND
+579 EYDEFEKTFIND
-591 FFKLLENVKNYI
+591 LLKLLENVKNYI

>member
-1 MKGKYIYNSFSDV
+1 MYNTFSDI
-14 PTVKDEFK
+14 PTVKDEFM

-31 NFISG
+31 NFITG

-64 KEKASSNSKGKIKTI
+64 KEKSSRKIKTI

-114 IENLKKSLAVIT
+114 RENFKKSLAVIT

-136 GLLNIEKINNQ
+136 GILNIEKINDQ
-147 LLKFIS
+147 LLKLIS
-153 NEEKSNNLKNLKQN
+153 NEEKANNLKNLKQN
-167 LQSMIDESIKENNYE
+167 LQSIIDDSIKENNYE

-188 DDLDRLFPQKAIEFL
+188 DDLDRLVPKKAIEFL

-210 DCKNCVF
+210 DCRNCVF

-267 VNVSL
+267 VNISL
-272 EKINFHFDNDVTK
+272 EKLNFYFNDDVTK
-285 NITQLIRDSIG
+285 NVTQLIRDSIG

-337 LRFNEAYDYLLT
+337 LRFDEAYDYLLT

-384 VFRYGIFSFK
+384 VSRYGIFSFK

-424 FENLMKK
+424 FENLMKR
-431 MSSSNTISTGNLDID
+431 MISSNTISTGNFDID

-480 AKPEYFGKENKEER
+480 SKPEYFGKEKKEER
-494 EMSISLDFIKIANEY
+494 EMPISLDFIKIANEY
-509 NVVRLT
+509 NIVRLT

-549 QIYVDKKLVGKINRS
+549 QIYVNKKLIGKINRN
-564 TYKHFKAKMLRENPQ
+564 TYKHFKAKMLRQNLQ
-579 KYDEFEKTFIND
+579 KYDEFEKIFLSD
-591 FFKLLENVKNYI
+591 FSRLLEDAKKYF

>member
-1 MKGKYIYNSFSDV
+1 MYNSFSDV
-14 PTVKDEFK
+14 PTVKDELK
-22 IDEYILGLS
+22 VDEYILGLS

-210 DCKNCVF
+210 DCRNCVF

-480 AKPEYFGKENKEER
+480 SKPEYFGKENKEER

>member
-1 MKGKYIYNSFSDV
+1 MYNTFSDI
-14 PTVKDEFK
+14 PTVKDEFM

-31 NFISG
+31 NFITG

-64 KEKASSNSKGKIKTI
+64 KEKSSSNSKRKIKTI

-114 IENLKKSLAVIT
+114 RENFKKSLAVIT

-136 GLLNIEKINNQ
+136 GILNIEKINDQ
-147 LLKFIS
+147 LLKLIS
-153 NEEKSNNLKNLKQN
+153 NEEKANNLKNLKQN
-167 LQSMIDESIKENNYE
+167 LQSIIDDSIKENNYE

-188 DDLDRLFPQKAIEFL
+188 DDLDRLVPKKAIEFL

-210 DCKNCVF
+210 DCRNCVF

-227 RGTKSKY
+227 RGIKSKY

-272 EKINFHFDNDVTK
+272 EKLNFYFNDDVTK
-285 NITQLIRDSIG
+285 NVTQLIRDSIG

-337 LRFNEAYDYLLT
+337 LRFDEAYDYLLT

-384 VFRYGIFSFK
+384 VSRYGIFSFK

-409 KLLLKYNVDKLEVEE
+409 KLLLKYNVDKLKVEE
-424 FENLMKK
+424 FENLMKR
-431 MSSSNTISTGNLDID
+431 MISSNTISTGNFDID

-480 AKPEYFGKENKEER
+480 SKPEYFGKEKKEER
-494 EMSISLDFIKIANEY
+494 EMPISLDFIKIANEY
-509 NVVRLT
+509 NIVRLT

-549 QIYVDKKLVGKINRS
+549 QIYVNKKLIGKINRN
-564 TYKHFKAKMLRENPQ
+564 TYKHFKAKMLRQNLQ
-579 KYDEFEKTFIND
+579 KYDEFEKIFLSD
-591 FFKLLENVKNYI
+591 FSRLLEDAKKYF

>member
-1 MKGKYIYNSFSDV
+1 MYNSFSDI
-14 PTVKDEFK
+14 PTVKDEFM
-22 IDEYILGLS
+22 IDKYILGLS
-31 NFISG
+31 NFITG

-64 KEKASSNSKGKIKTI
+64 KEKSSSNSKRKIKTI

-91 DKNLAVTLI
+91 DKDLAVTLI

-210 DCKNCVF
+210 DCRNCVF

-480 AKPEYFGKENKEER
+480 SKPEYFGKENKEER

>member
-1 MKGKYIYNSFSDV
+1 MYNTFSDI
-14 PTVKDEFK
+14 PTVKDEFM

-31 NFISG
+31 NFITG

-64 KEKASSNSKGKIKTI
+64 KEKSSSNSKRKIKTI

-114 IENLKKSLAVIT
+114 RENFKKSLAVIT

-136 GLLNIEKINNQ
+136 GILNIEKINDQ
-147 LLKFIS
+147 LLKLIS
-153 NEEKSNNLKNLKQN
+153 NEEKANNLKNLKQN
-167 LQSMIDESIKENNYE
+167 LQSIIDDSIKENNYE

-188 DDLDRLFPQKAIEFL
+188 DDLDRLVPKKAIEFL

-210 DCKNCVF
+210 DCRNCVF

-227 RGTKSKY
+227 RGIKSKY

-256 VPVANYHMENF
+256 VPVANYYMENF
-267 VNVSL
+267 VNVFL
-272 EKINFHFDNDVTK
+272 EKLNFYFNDDVTK
-285 NITQLIRDSIG
+285 NVTQLIRDSIG

-337 LRFNEAYDYLLT
+337 LRFDEAYDYLLT

-373 EIPDDADYNSL
+373 EIPDDADYNFL
-384 VFRYGIFSFK
+384 VSRYGIFSFK

-424 FENLMKK
+424 FENLMKR
-431 MSSSNTISTGNLDID
+431 MISSNTISTGNFDID

-480 AKPEYFGKENKEER
+480 SKPEYFGKEKKEER
-494 EMSISLDFIKIANEY
+494 EMPISLDFIKIANEY
-509 NVVRLT
+509 NIVRLT

-549 QIYVDKKLVGKINRS
+549 QIYVNKKLIGKINRN
-564 TYKHFKAKMLRENPQ
+564 TYKHFKAKMLRQNLQ
-579 KYDEFEKTFIND
+579 KYDEFEKIFLSD
-591 FFKLLENVKNYI
+591 FSRLLEDAKKYF